1 MARLNTFYL
10 DSPSWPAEPDGLA
23 YLEGAEARHLLTVL
37 RTETG
42 DTVRLIDGAG
52 KVGLFSLV
60 EAGKKRAILKAIE
73 ITTTSPHKNGVTL
86 AIGWGKSKRRNYLF
100 EKTVELHGDG
110 IIFWP
115 GARSQGSPPT
125 HPKDSWKDKCV
136 QAAKQC
142 GNELLPQLEVLS
154 SINDLKELTSRFDHC
169 YLAWESGEDHS
180 QLAPSHLA
188 SGKTL
193 IVIGPEGGF
202 DNEEAEKI
210 ISFGLSPVSLGN
222 SILRWETAATYCL
235 SLGYYAKQ
243 DRS

>member
-10 DSPSWPAEPDGLA
+10 DSQSWPTEPGGLA

-52 KVGLFSLV
+52 TVGLFSLV
-60 EAGKKRAILKAIE
+60 EAGKKRACLKAME
-73 ITTTSPHKNGVTL
+73 IQTASPHANGVTL

-100 EKTVELHGDG
+100 EKTVELQGDG
-110 IIFWP
+110 IVFWP
-115 GARSQGSPPT
+115 AARSQGAPPA

-142 GNELLPQLEVLS
+142 GNEFLPHMDVLS
-154 SINDLKELTSRFDHC
+154 SSNDLQKMTSRFDRC
-169 YLAWESGEDHS
+169 YLAWESKDDHR
-180 QLAPSHLA
+180 QLDPSHLT
-188 SGKTL
+188 SGKSL

-202 DNEEAEKI
+202 DDDEAHKI
-210 ISFGLSPVSLGN
+210 ISFGFTPVSLGE

>member
-1 MARLNTFYL
+1 M
-10 DSPSWPAEPDGLA
+10 A
-23 YLEGAEARHLLTVL
+23 YLEGPEARHLLTVL
-37 RTETG
+37 RTEAG

-73 ITTTSPHKNGVTL
+73 VNTSSSHDNGVTL

-100 EKTVELHGDG
+100 EKTVELQGDG

-115 GARSQGSPPT
+115 AARSQGTPPV
-125 HPKDSWKDKCV
+125 HPKDSWEDKCI

-142 GNELLPQLEVLS
+142 GNVFLPQLGVLS
-154 SINDLKELTSRFDHC
+154 SINDLKELTSRFERC
-169 YLAWESGEDHS
+169 YLAWESGDDHS
-180 QLAPSHLA
+180 QLCPSHLT

-202 DNEEAEKI
+202 DNQEADKI
-210 ISFGLSPVSLGN
+210 ISFGFTPVTLGN